1 MNTHRADADAIDH
14 ASAGTHADIATA
26 LLVIDAQESFRH
38 RPYWSERDL
47 PAYLDAQNALIGG
60 FSERGLP
67 IVRVLHVEDEGAFS
81 EASGW
86 VRPLD
91 AVSPFAAA
99 LVVRKARHSAL
110 AGTPLAAWLLSRG
123 IGRLVVSGIRTEQC
137 CETTTRHA
145 SDMGFEVDYC
155 TDATLTFAMV
165 HAASGERFEAAAI
178 KRRTELVLDGRFA
191 NIVSVEQALDRAGHA
206 GRAALAALAA

>member
-1 MNTHRADADAIDH
+1 MTANTANA
-14 ASAGTHADIATA
+14 ATA

-38 RPYWSERDL
+38 RPYWSHQDL
-47 PAYLDAQNALIGG
+47 PAYLQAQNALIHG
-60 FSERGLP
+60 FAERDMP
-67 IVRVLHVEDEGAFS
+67 IVQVMHVEDEGAFS

-86 VRPLD
+86 VRGLEG
-91 AVSPFAAA
+91 VCPFAAS
-99 LVVRKARHSAL
+99 LVVRKTRHSAL
-110 AGTPLAAWLLSRG
+110 AGTPLASWLLSRG

-165 HAASGERFEAAAI
+165 HAASGERFETDAI

-191 NIVSVEQALDRAGHA
+191 TVVGVAQALERAGPA
-206 GRAALAALAA
+206 GEARLAA